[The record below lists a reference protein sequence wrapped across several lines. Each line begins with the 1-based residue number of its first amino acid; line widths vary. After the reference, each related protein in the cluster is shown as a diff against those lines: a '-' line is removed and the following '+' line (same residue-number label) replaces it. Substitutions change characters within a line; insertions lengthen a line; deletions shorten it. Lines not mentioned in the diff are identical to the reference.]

1 MPTQITIDQQHDLCR
16 RECGNARMIMKF
28 VTIIIQT
35 NSGMRI
41 NVIPRQ
47 RIVKAVTITLIAET
61 VLPTLVSSR
70 LKIQ

>member
-1 MPTQITIDQQHDLCR
+1 MICAAER
-16 RECGNARMIMKF
+16 AGNARMIMKF

-41 NVIPRQ
+41 KVIPRQ
-47 RIVKAVTITLIAET
+47 RIVKAVAITLMAET

-70 LKIQ
+70 LRIQ